1 MRVLRHYAPLA
12 AEDRGAAVAIGNF
25 DGLHLG
31 HQAVI
36 AETRRAAHQIGA
48 AVAVL
53 TFEPHPRSFF
63 RPKDPPFRLTPLRL
77 KARVIEALG
86 VDLLFVVRFDAEFAS
101 LSAGRFIDE
110 VIDRGLGARHV
121 VTGYDF
127 VFGHKRGG
135 NAALLERLASAH
147 NYNYTAVSPVAAE
160 SGEIYSSTQIRR
172 YLEEGKPQAA
182 ARLLGRAWEIE
193 GRVETGKQL
202 GRTIGFPTAN
212 IRLADFLQPAK
223 GVYAVRAGI
232 DRGIETVWSDG
243 VANFGSRPTVDGKSV
258 WLEVHLF
265 DFVGDL
271 YGKHLRVQFI
281 EFLRPEQKFPSF
293 DALKAQI
300 VQDGV
305 QARDLLRPSAAKSR
319 A

>member
-12 AEDRGAAVAIGNF
+12 AEDRGCAVAIGNF

-36 AETRRAAHQIGA
+36 AETRRAAQRIGA
-48 AVAVL
+48 PVAVL

-63 RPKDPPFRLTPLRL
+63 RPDDPPFRLTPLRL
-77 KARVIEALG
+77 KARVIEQLG
-86 VDLLFVVRFDAEFAS
+86 VDLLFVVRFDRHFAS
-101 LSAGRFIDE
+101 FTAERFIDE
-110 VIDRGLGARHV
+110 VIGQGLGARHV

-127 VFGHKRGG
+127 VFGRGRSG
-135 NAALLERLASAH
+135 NAALLERLAAAH
-147 NYNYTAVSPVAAE
+147 RYDYTAVSPVGAD

-172 YLEEGKPQAA
+172 YLEEGKPQEA
-182 ARLLGRAWEIE
+182 ARLLGRSWEIE
-193 GRVETGKQL
+193 GRVESGKQL

-223 GVYAVRAGI
+223 GVYAVRAGV
-232 DRGIETVWSDG
+232 DRGGDTMWSDG

-271 YGKHLRVQFI
+271 YGKHLRVQFVD
-281 EFLRPEQKFPSF
+281 FLRPEQKFPSF

-300 VQDGV
+300 LQDGE
-305 QARDLLRPSAAKSR
+305 QARLLLRAGR
-319 A
+319 G

>member
-12 AEDRGAAVAIGNF
+12 APDRGSAVAIGNF

-36 AETRRAAHQIGA
+36 AETRHAAHRIGA
-48 AVAVL
+48 PVAVL

-63 RPKDPPFRLTPLRL
+63 RPNDPPFRLTPLRL
-77 KARVIEALG
+77 KARVIESLG
-86 VDLLFVVRFDAEFAS
+86 IDLLFVVRFDAEFAN
-101 LSAGRFIDE
+101 LSAGRFIAE
-110 VIDRGLGARHV
+110 VIDSGLGARHV

-135 NAALLERLASAH
+135 NAALLERLAATH
-147 NYNYTAVSPVAAE
+147 NYSYTAVSPVATE

-172 YLEEGKPQAA
+172 YLEEGKPKAA
-182 ARLLGRAWEIE
+182 ARLLGRPWEIE

-212 IRLADFLQPAK
+212 IRLAEVLQPAK
-223 GVYAVRAGI
+223 GVYAVRAGV
-232 DRGIETVWSDG
+232 DRGADTEWIAG
-243 VANFGSRPTVDGKSV
+243 VANFGNRPTVDGKSV

-265 DFVGDL
+265 DFAGDL

-281 EFLRPEQKFPSF
+281 DFLRPEQKFPSF
-293 DALKAQI
+293 DDLKRQI
-300 VQDGV
+300 AADGE
-305 QARDLLRPSAAKSR
+305 QARRLLSST
-319 A
+319 